1 MAQPSFVIDQNIR
14 HFLHLWSHGYQ
25 PSLTFNTDQFGAIL
39 ISSSI
44 IYFPPYGPPQQPQKH
59 YAQHRSGKKSR
70 IRRQKLRASVL
81 TNPNTSQENL
91 KDKVAIEEH
100 YDMDAEASF
109 LELTANESLS
119 TNYEKKNYD
128 FNSETYAASID
139 ELEFGDG
146 VRDVLNDYSV
156 MPNVESSN
164 TSLDSESPQLTTSEI
179 DLHSQTEELSVQ
191 DKPLSEL
198 TSSECT
204 QLMDEI
210 RTILGIPPKLS

>member
-1 MAQPSFVIDQNIR
+1 M
-14 HFLHLWSHGYQ
+14 
-25 PSLTFNTDQFGAIL
+25 
-39 ISSSI
+39 
-44 IYFPPYGPPQQPQKH
+44 
-59 YAQHRSGKKSR
+59 
-70 IRRQKLRASVL
+70 RASVL

-156 MPNVESSN
+156 MPNVETSN

-191 DKPLSEL
+191 DKPLGEL